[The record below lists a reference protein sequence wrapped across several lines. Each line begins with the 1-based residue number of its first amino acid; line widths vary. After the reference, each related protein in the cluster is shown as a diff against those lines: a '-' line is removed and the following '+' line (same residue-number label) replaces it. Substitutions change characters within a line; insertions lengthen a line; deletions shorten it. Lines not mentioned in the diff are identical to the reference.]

1 MSIILRNLNH
11 SFICPVPVP
20 VPVPVPDSKFRDLG
34 FGIRH
39 SGFRIR
45 SFPCAPY
52 EDTRQEGRNVGF

>member
-20 VPVPVPDSKFRDLG
+20 VPVPVPDSR

-45 SFPCAPY
+45 SFPCAPN